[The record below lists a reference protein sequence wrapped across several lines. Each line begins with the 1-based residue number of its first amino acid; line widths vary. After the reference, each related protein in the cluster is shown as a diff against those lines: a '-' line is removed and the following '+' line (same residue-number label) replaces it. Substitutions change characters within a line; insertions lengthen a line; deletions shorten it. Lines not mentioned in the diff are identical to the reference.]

1 MLCLKVDTDLE
12 RYNSDIHRLIWII
25 FGRNV
30 AERVCYETVI
40 CFPTTLNWFLC
51 TTWGNMNPGY
61 WAFLRKCCILLTNKP
76 ENTFKLSLVCS
87 WTTLYY
93 YWDILVTQQMLTVIK
108 HAVDANFVSQWHSR
122 IVHGA
127 QDTVQLLQCK
137 TVDFI
142 SPKLWPQQP
151 RAEFR
156 WLQYKIYGS
165 HRHTHTHTHT
175 HTRLTAHCPGLPGSA
190 GTREVKP
197 IWILQKQR
205 DCEWQWHQLG
215 YVQVCTSLQA
225 DNHANIPQLRFLQAG
240 CPSCRPTN
248 SIKALKAWSHR
259 VVWIFVA
266 SQHC

>member
-1 MLCLKVDTDLE
+1 MTTGQWPAVKLFVVKLSASYMLCLKVDTDLE

-61 WAFLRKCCILLTNKP
+61 CAFLRKCCILLTNKP

-175 HTRLTAHCPGLPGSA
+175 HTPPFNCPLSGTTWVSRYQRGKTNLDFTEAKRLWVAVASA
-190 GTREVKP
+190 G
-197 IWILQKQR
+197 L
-205 DCEWQWHQLG
+205 CA
-215 YVQVCTSLQA
+215 SL
-225 DNHANIPQLRFLQAG
+225 HLTPGR
-240 CPSCRPTN
+240 
-248 SIKALKAWSHR
+248 
-259 VVWIFVA
+259 
-266 SQHC
+266 